1 MKNINQILKT
11 NKTLMDHPEV
21 QELID
26 YCVELE
32 GQVLEKKIDD
42 TYSKEEIYLQILKD
56 IYDSCINTLID
67 EELAQRFEE
76 LPKTDFKQSVINLK
90 KYMEA
95 VSELYGIRL

>member
-42 TYSKEEIYLQILKD
+42 TYSKEEIYLQILTD
-56 IYDSCINTLID
+56 IYDSCINTLTD
-67 EELAQRFEE
+67 DELAQRFEE

-95 VSELYGIRL
+95 VSVLYGIRL

>member
-56 IYDSCINTLID
+56 IYDSCINTLTD

-76 LPKTDFKQSVINLK
+76 LPKTDFKKSVINLK

-95 VSELYGIRL
+95 VSVLYGIRL

>member
-1 MKNINQILKT
+1 MKNVNQISKG
-11 NKTLMDHPEV
+11 NEHLMDLAPIE
-21 QELID
+21 ELID

-56 IYDSCINTLID
+56 IYDSCINTLTD

-95 VSELYGIRL
+95 VSVLYGIRL

>member
-1 MKNINQILKT
+1 MCWI
-11 NKTLMDHPEV
+11 
-21 QELID
+21 
-26 YCVELE
+26 
-32 GQVLEKKIDD
+32 GRSGGWKKIDD

-56 IYDSCINTLID
+56 IYDSCINTLTD

-95 VSELYGIRL
+95 VSELYGIRLWVKQQNKK

>member
-11 NKTLMDHPEV
+11 NKTLMNHPEV

-32 GQVLEKKIDD
+32 GQVVEKKIDD

-56 IYDSCINTLID
+56 IYDSCINTLTD

-76 LPKTDFKQSVINLK
+76 LPKTDFKKSVINLK

-95 VSELYGIRL
+95 VSVLYGIRL

>member
-11 NKTLMDHPEV
+11 NKTLMDHPEF

-26 YCVELE
+26 FCVELE

-56 IYDSCINTLID
+56 IYDSCINTLTD